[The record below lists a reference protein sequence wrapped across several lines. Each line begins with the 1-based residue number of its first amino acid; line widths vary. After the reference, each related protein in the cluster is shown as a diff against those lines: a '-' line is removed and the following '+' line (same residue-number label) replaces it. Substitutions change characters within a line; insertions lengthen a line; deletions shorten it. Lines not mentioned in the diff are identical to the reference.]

1 MGLAMTI
8 TKSLRSIFRS
18 PCDDYE
24 NHQKTSCIPHN
35 PDTSYSLYEEVWNPG
50 RGGLVAG
57 DLLPDSMRG
66 RYRSGD
72 LHGPK
77 HPTQTCQQQLP
88 HQEWLPSSWGLN
100 AVFSGAP
107 VVFKGHVSEWMRVG
121 AAYQQAAALRTQ
133 LWSVLFHI
141 RFFSRTK
148 IPWTLKSCGFFCF
161 CFLISRYRRLPAL
174 GWHLRDKIAILKAE
188 RMQRDKME

>member
-1 MGLAMTI
+1 MTI

-35 PDTSYSLYEEVWNPG
+35 PDTSYSPYEEVWNPG

-88 HQEWLPSSWGLN
+88 HQEWLPSGWGLD

-107 VVFKGHVSEWMRVG
+107 VVIKGHVSEWMRVG
-121 AAYQQAAALRTQ
+121 AAYQQAAALRTR
-133 LWSVLFHI
+133 LWSCKTTIFSSFPHKIFLQDKDSMDFKELWVFLFL
-141 RFFSRTK
+141 FFN
-148 IPWTLKSCGFFCF
+148 L
-161 CFLISRYRRLPAL
+161 
-174 GWHLRDKIAILKAE
+174 
-188 RMQRDKME
+188 